1 MNAQIYNFS
10 FEHSSTSILFVCE
23 HPFRFCPPTPTHPP
37 PFLAQRCH
45 KYQNLMCWLICFCR
59 DIMKGCCEK
68 VTRQYDVSMK
78 TYRKVSSIEDLPA
91 ICSRTATS
99 PSIADTLEWLQISE
113 QLLWQQYRCK
123 EQLIK
128 MFKLSDETSVEM
140 FTEEWTVG
148 DKNCLDQIQ
157 GLSICIA
164 ASKNTEQ
171 SLYNVNINRPCNR

>member
-1 MNAQIYNFS
+1 
-10 FEHSSTSILFVCE
+10 
-23 HPFRFCPPTPTHPP
+23 
-37 PFLAQRCH
+37 
-45 KYQNLMCWLICFCR
+45 
-59 DIMKGCCEK
+59 MKSCCEK

-78 TYRKVSSIEDLPA
+78 NYRKVSSIEDLPA

-140 FTEEWTVG
+140 FTKEWTVG

-157 GLSICIA
+157 VLSLFYH
-164 ASKNTEQ
+164 KQ
-171 SLYNVNINRPCNR
+171 